1 MKQLDLYR
9 GGTWLPPRCL
19 QQTLNYLTQAVI
31 LGHTWKILKPHM
43 AAVIQDVLFPLLCYT
58 AEDHERWTLDPHEY
72 IRIKFGKYI
81 I

>member
-1 MKQLDLYR
+1 
-9 GGTWLPPRCL
+9 
-19 QQTLNYLTQAVI
+19 
-31 LGHTWKILKPHM
+31 M

-72 IRIKFGKYI
+72 IRIKFGEYI